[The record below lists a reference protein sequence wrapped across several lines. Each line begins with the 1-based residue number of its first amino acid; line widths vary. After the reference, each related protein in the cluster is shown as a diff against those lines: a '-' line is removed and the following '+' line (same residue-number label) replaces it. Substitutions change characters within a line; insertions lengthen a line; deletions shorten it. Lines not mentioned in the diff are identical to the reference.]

1 MKKKWQLILGAIVIF
16 LAIIWIGFEK
26 NQGLAANVLEVNSGS
41 IAKTFKE
48 EGRVVPQ
55 VEQTI
60 YAIYGGKIAQLL
72 VEEGSQVQQ
81 GQLLV
86 EFDTRELDYQ
96 IKQLEAQLL
105 SIQGEKLQTNQAPL
119 QSQLR
124 SQELL
129 VQQAERSLE
138 VAEKDFIRLEQLY
151 DAGAITKKALE
162 EGTLFLEKART
173 NLELQ
178 REALSLLHESRR
190 PPIGTAEFYA
200 GRIEAVQAQ
209 LELLQYQKSRQVIES
224 NMTGR
229 VKNLTVKQGDL
240 VAPHQPIMG
249 IFQEEGYQVEVY
261 VLAGEVEN
269 IYPEMA
275 VKLIRDHREGDVVFP
290 GLVKKIAPAA
300 VETVSVLGLAEQR
313 VKITIEPQA
322 PLELKLFPG
331 FNLDVEFT
339 LDKREDVLVVP
350 KSALF
355 PYQAGEALW
364 VVREGR
370 AQLQPVVTGFEH
382 SRAIVIQEG
391 LTAGD
396 LVILNPQLKGL
407 KEGQRIAS
415 VKR

>member
-1 MKKKWQLILGAIVIF
+1 MKRKWQLILGAIVIL
-16 LAIIWIGFEK
+16 LAIIWIGLEK
-26 NQGLAANVLEVNSGS
+26 NQGLTANVLEVNLGS

-60 YAIYGGKIAQLL
+60 FAIYGGKIAQLL

-86 EFDTRELDYQ
+86 EFDTQELDFQ

-105 SIQGEKLQTNQAPL
+105 SIQGEKIQTNQAPL

-190 PPIGTAEFYA
+190 PPSGTAEFYA

-229 VKNLTVKQGDL
+229 VKNLAVKHGDL

-249 IFQEEGYQVEVY
+249 IFQEDGYQVEVY

-275 VKLIRDHREGDVVFP
+275 VKLIRDRREGDVIFP
-290 GLVKKIAPAA
+290 GSVRKIAPAA

-313 VKITIEPQA
+313 VKITVIPQV
-322 PLELKLFPG
+322 PLDLRLFPG

-339 LDKREDVLVVP
+339 IDKREDVLVVP

-382 SRAIVIQEG
+382 SRAVVIQEG
-391 LTAGD
+391 LTEGD

-407 KEGQRIAS
+407 KEGQRIAA